1 MPLEIACSVCGETER
16 LSGSRLD
23 DEITV
28 SCGSC
33 GQVWQRPTEPAC
45 PSCEGTDLRAI
56 PMAIVEKGRGT
67 QLSVVGIRVV
77 HLCTTCDA
85 DDIERWQDNR
95 PNPLMPVE
103 LPTVES
109 PADGTDT

>member
-1 MPLEIACSVCGETER
+1 MPLEIVCPVCGETER
-16 LSGSRLD
+16 LTGVRQG

-28 SCGSC
+28 SCGNCS
-33 GQVWQRPTEPAC
+33 QVWQRPTEPAC
-45 PSCEGTDLRAI
+45 PECEGIELRAI

-77 HLCTTCDA
+77 HLCTVCDA

-95 PNPLMPVE
+95 PNPLMPAE
-103 LPTVES
+103 LPTVERS
-109 PADGTDT
+109 DE